1 MKRDGNLRIFISL
14 RRIGGGFWIFISL
27 RQKKMLDMEVR
38 RMFKR
43 GKLYEKEGLFYT
55 TICYENPL
63 IKIERIYPKEEKKQI
78 YSLVLDL
85 YFEYEWHWQELSLR
99 QLGKLA
105 WVDHKTIASICNKF
119 KWITRS
125 ELKEY
130 NV

>member
-85 YFEYEWHWQELSLR
+85 YFEYEWH
-99 QLGKLA
+99 
-105 WVDHKTIASICNKF
+105 
-119 KWITRS
+119 
-125 ELKEY
+125 
-130 NV
+130 